1 MKEHWW
7 ETNAPSNNPL
17 NLVVERVVF
26 LCFSLLS
33 IKDKSINKFVNII
46 YLRVGKVHNLIY

>member
-7 ETNAPSNNPL
+7 DTNAPSNNPL

-46 YLRVGKVHNLIY
+46 YLRVGKIHNLIY